1 MEECMVDVQPYLQ
14 KIVEQFDNPKV
25 QTRLKGFTRT
35 MLFRFTDTNED
46 WLIKTVDGKEATLVK
61 DSFTNPDLTVTTT
74 AEVLSGVMDR
84 RINGL
89 TAYMQRKIQV
99 QGSMED
105 LMKLQKL
112 LL

>member
-1 MEECMVDVQPYLQ
+1 MVDVQPYLQ
-14 KIVEQFDNPKV
+14 RIADQFENPKV
-25 QTRLKGFTRT
+25 QSSLKGFTRI
-35 MLFRFTDTNED
+35 MLFRFTDIGED
-46 WLIKTVDGKEATLVK
+46 WLIKTMDGMEATVAK
-61 DSFTNPDLTVTTT
+61 DTHPNPDLTVTTT
-74 AEVLSGVMDR
+74 ADVLTGVMDR

-89 TAYMQRKIQV
+89 MAYMQKKIQV